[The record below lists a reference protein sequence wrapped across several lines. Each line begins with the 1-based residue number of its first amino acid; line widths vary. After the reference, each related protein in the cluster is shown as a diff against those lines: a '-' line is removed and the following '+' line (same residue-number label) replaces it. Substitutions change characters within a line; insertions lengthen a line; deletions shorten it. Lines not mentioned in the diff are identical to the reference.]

1 MAMLDILEF
10 PERRLRAKAKP
21 VTVFDGALERLI
33 EDLAETMYSA
43 RGVGLAAIQVGV
55 RLRVAVL
62 DISASRN
69 ELVTLV
75 NPTITDVSGSQ
86 ETQEGCLSLPD
97 IYESVSRAEHIS
109 LTSLNTRGE
118 MQTMEADGMLAVCI
132 QHEVDH
138 LDGKLFIDYLSR
150 MKRDRIRKRGEKRRR
165 LGDDQR
171 P

>member
-1 MAMLDILEF
+1 MAILDILEF

-55 RLRVAVL
+55 RLRVVVL

-138 LDGKLFIDYLSR
+138 LVGKLFIDYLSR